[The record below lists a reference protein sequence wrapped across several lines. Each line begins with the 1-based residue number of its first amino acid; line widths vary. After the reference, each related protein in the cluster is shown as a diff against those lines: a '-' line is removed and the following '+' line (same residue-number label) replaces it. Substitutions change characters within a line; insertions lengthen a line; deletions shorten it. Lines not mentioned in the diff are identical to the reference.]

1 MWLGL
6 CLALILIGSTLLG
19 VWHRVI
25 RNLVVPQTVPS
36 GLEHASS
43 K

>member
-19 VWHRVI
+19 VWQWVI
-25 RNLVVPQTVPS
+25 KNLLVPQTVHS
-36 GLEHASS
+36 ELKHASS

>member
-19 VWHRVI
+19 VWRWVI
-25 RNLVVPQTVPS
+25 KGMVVPQTLPS
-36 GLEHASS
+36 ELEHASS

>member
-6 CLALILIGSTLLG
+6 CLALILIGSTLLA
-19 VWHRVI
+19 VWHWAI
-25 RNLVVPQTVPS
+25 KSLVVPQTVPS
-36 GLEHASS
+36 ELEHASS

>member
-19 VWHRVI
+19 VWHWVI
-25 RNLVVPQTVPS
+25 KSLLVPQTFQS
-36 GLEHASS
+36 ELEHASS